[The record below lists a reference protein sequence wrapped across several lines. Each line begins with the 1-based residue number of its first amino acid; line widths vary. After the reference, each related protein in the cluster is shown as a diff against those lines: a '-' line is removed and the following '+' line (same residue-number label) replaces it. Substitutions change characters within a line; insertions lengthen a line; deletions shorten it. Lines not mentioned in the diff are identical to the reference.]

1 MKVILQADVKG
12 SGKRG
17 EIVNVSDGYARNF
30 LFPRGLAVEATP
42 AAIHAQQ
49 TRLDALEHKRQQ
61 EEIAARELAKKIQ
74 KMGVDVKIRA
84 GEGGRIFGSVSNK
97 QIADAMLTQ
106 HGLEL
111 DHKKIVI
118 KEPIKELGD
127 HQVQVKLY
135 ANVASTIVV
144 HVSAEE

>member
-17 EIVNVSDGYARNF
+17 EIVNVSDGYARNY
-30 LFPRGLAVEATP
+30 LFPRNLATEATP
-42 AAIHAQQ
+42 AALHAQQ
-49 TRLDALEHKRQQ
+49 TRLDAQEHKKKM
-61 EEIAARELAKKIQ
+61 EEQAARDLAKKIQ
-74 KMGVDVKIRA
+74 KLGVDVKIRA

-97 QIADAMLTQ
+97 QVAEAMLAQ

-118 KEPIKELGD
+118 KEPIKELGEHD
-127 HQVQVKLY
+127 VQVKLY
-135 ANVASTIVV
+135 ANVASAIKVR
-144 HVSAEE
+144 VSAED